1 MQKQW
6 PLPITK
12 SKSGTI
18 YTEHIKLKASVM
30 TVTGFLGPYSSSAAP
45 VSKKD
50 VVQNRTRDRKNLH
63 PLPNMVIGILEP
75 PTQLSYI
82 HVDFLFCPRLW
93 LANLGEEP
101 HTLCLHTGY
110 LALEIDHASLL

>member
-1 MQKQW
+1 
-6 PLPITK
+6 
-12 SKSGTI
+12 
-18 YTEHIKLKASVM
+18 M

-101 HTLCLHTGY
+101 HTLCLRTGY